1 MLHVSVLIDF
11 AALLFLATA
20 LFGWLNV
27 KIFKLPH
34 TIGLVVVSLLASI
47 LIIAVSH
54 VAPGLGLTETARA
67 FLENL
72 ELSEVIL
79 EGMLVFLLFAGAL
92 TVNLPDLMSR
102 KWSVLILATVGV
114 VISTALIGFG
124 MYGVFMLAGA
134 AIPLKWCLVFGAL
147 ISPTDPI
154 AVLAILKRL
163 GLPESLTTEITG
175 ESLFN
180 DGVAIV
186 VFSLA
191 VLVATGGGGDH
202 GAGDV
207 TVQSAAL
214 FFLQEAGGGIVLGI
228 LAGLASYGLMRHVDH
243 YETEI
248 LITLALVTGIA
259 SLGHIL
265 HVSAPLAVVLAGL
278 FLGNQGRM
286 FAMSSKT
293 EEHLFQ
299 FWTLVDE
306 VMNSILFV
314 LIGFEIV
321 ALTFQGSWFIAALL
335 AIPLALAVRF
345 VSLAAPL
352 FTFNLMKDRPKGA
365 LPIMT
370 WGGLHGG
377 ISVALALSL
386 PPSPYKEPLLLACY
400 AVVLFSIIVQGLTL
414 ERVAMRFHGE

>member
-1 MLHVSVLIDF
+1 MLDVTVLIDF
-11 AALLFLATA
+11 AALLFLAAA
-20 LFGWLNV
+20 LFGWLNARV
-27 KIFKLPH
+27 FRLPH
-34 TIGLVVVSLLASI
+34 TIGLVVVSLLAS
-47 LIIAVSH
+47 LAIIAVSL
-54 VAPGLGLTETARA
+54 AWPALGVVEAARA

-72 ELSEVIL
+72 ALSEVIL
-79 EGMLVFLLFAGAL
+79 EGMLIFLLFAGAL
-92 TVNLPDLMSR
+92 TVNLPDLLAR

-114 VISTALIGFG
+114 TLSTALIGGG
-124 MYGVFMLAGA
+124 MWGVFTLVGA
-134 AIPLKWCLVFGAL
+134 DIPLTWCLVFGAL

-154 AVLAILKRL
+154 AVLAILRRL
-163 GLPESLTTEITG
+163 GLPEALVTEITG

-191 VLVATGGGGDH
+191 VLVAAG
-202 GAGDV
+202 GAGGHAATEV

-214 FFLQEAGGGIVLGI
+214 FFAQEAGGGIIVGAA
-228 LAGLASYGLMRHVDH
+228 AGLAAYGLMRSVDH

-248 LITLALVTGIA
+248 LITLALVTGLG
-259 SLGHIL
+259 SLGHFL
-265 HVSAPLAVVLAGL
+265 HVSAPLAVVVAGL
-278 FLGNQGRM
+278 FLGNQGRV
-286 FAMSSKT
+286 FAMSERT
-293 EEHLFQ
+293 EEHLFD
-299 FWTLVDE
+299 FWSLVDE
-306 VMNSILFV
+306 VLNSVLFV
-314 LIGFEIV
+314 LIGLEIV
-321 ALTFQGSWFIAALL
+321 ALSFEASWALAALL

-352 FTFNLMKDRPKGA
+352 FTFRLLRDRPRGA

-386 PPSPYKEPLLLACY
+386 PPSPYKDPLLVACY

-414 ERVAMRFHGE
+414 ERVARRFHGG